1 MSAIKSDEQTSDL
14 TEDDTKIRVYRN
26 MSFDANSGRYSLYNE
41 EIVNPSEL
49 NYENNE
55 YYFAAEKMEYNVE
68 TKKIYT
74 SSGGGD
80 GTYVYKI
87 KNAQKTIGKTVWNN
101 IEYDNITYKL
111 NLSTL
116 MVAESEVDK
125 SDKGLY
131 KDIDD
136 YGTSILGIMLNCS

>member
-26 MSFDANSGRYSLYNE
+26 MSFNANSGRYSLYNE
-41 EIVNPSEL
+41 EIVDPSEL

-87 KNAQKTIGKTVWNN
+87 KNAQKAIGKTVWNN
-101 IEYDNITYKL
+101 IEYDSITYKL

>member
-41 EIVNPSEL
+41 EIVDPSEL

-55 YYFAAEKMEYNVE
+55 YYFAAEEMEYNVE

-74 SSGGGD
+74 ASGGGD

-87 KNAQKTIGKTVWNN
+87 TNAQKTIGKTVWNN

-136 YGTSILGIMLNCS
+136 YGTSILGIMLNCP

>member
-55 YYFAAEKMEYNVE
+55 YYFDAEKMEYNVE

>member
-26 MSFDANSGRYSLYNE
+26 MSFNANSGRYSLYNE
-41 EIVNPSEL
+41 EIVDPSEL

-101 IEYDNITYKL
+101 IEYDSITYKL

-136 YGTSILGIMLNCS
+136 YGTSILGIMLNRS